1 MRLGMKSQ
9 KAEREVAEAATE
21 NTKQSLLAQYDKL
34 KQYATSI
41 EIDAGLVK
49 IRLEDAHKAAESA
62 EKEKF
67 EQLAR
72 DILVTLEERYNRITA
87 ARYNTPLFAKAAS
100 PVASDEPSS
109 SQESSDCTSSQDSLM
124 ASVDL

>member
-9 KAEREVAEAATE
+9 KAEREVAEATKE
-21 NTKQSLLAQYDKL
+21 NTKQSLLAQFDKL

-41 EIDAGLVK
+41 ELDARLVK

-67 EQLAR
+67 EKLAR
-72 DILVTLEERYNRITA
+72 DILATLEERYNRITA
-87 ARYNTPLFAKAAS
+87 ARYNAPLFVKAGS
-100 PVASDEPSS
+100 PVASVEPSS
-109 SQESSDCTSSQDSLM
+109 SQESSDLTSSQDSFT